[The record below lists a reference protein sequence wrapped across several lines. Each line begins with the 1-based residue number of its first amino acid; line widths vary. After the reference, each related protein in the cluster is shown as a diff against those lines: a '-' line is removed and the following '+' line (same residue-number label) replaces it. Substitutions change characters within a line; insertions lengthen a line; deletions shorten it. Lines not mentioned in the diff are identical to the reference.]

1 VEVLVAGAVLSVI
14 AFSLEAAALP
24 FPVFILTWI
33 LNGIGLS
40 IQDAQANAIVASLQ
54 RRPALKTGIF
64 QPVYGETII
73 FFEVNKVN

>member
-1 VEVLVAGAVLSVI
+1 MAGAVLSVI

-24 FPVFILTWI
+24 FPVFVLAWV

-54 RRPALKTGIF
+54 RRPALKMGIF
-64 QPVYGETII
+64 QSVYGEINI
-73 FFEVNKVN
+73 SF